1 MGQKSVMIKQNEGLG
16 IFLMVITTIVFA
28 SQDGLSKYLATE
40 YNVYMVVMIRYWFF
54 AAFIM
59 TISSRKPGGV
69 KQVAKT
75 KTPLLQIFRSLVLVA
90 EMCVTVLAF
99 TLLGL
104 AETHAIFASYPLI
117 IAMLS
122 GPILGEHVGWRR
134 WLAICV
140 GFFGI
145 LIILNPGNG
154 IFSPYALVPLAGAI
168 LFALY
173 GLLTRY
179 AGQYDKSSTSFFWTG
194 TVGCIAMTAIG
205 LNFWDPVSQADW
217 SIMLIL
223 SASGMLGH
231 FLLIKCYEVAEASAV
246 QPFAYLQLIW
256 ASLIGVIIFGE
267 KITTNVLLGAC
278 IIVGAGL
285 FTLWRERKVS

>member
-1 MGQKSVMIKQNEGLG
+1 MTKQNERLG
-16 IFLMVITTIVFA
+16 ILLMIITTIVFA

-54 AAFIM
+54 AAFVISM
-59 TISSRKPGGV
+59 SSRRTGGI
-69 KQVAKT
+69 KRVAIT
-75 KTPLLQIFRSLVLVA
+75 KSPILQIFRSVILVA
-90 EMCVTVLAF
+90 EMCITILAF

-122 GPILGEHVGWRR
+122 GPILGEYVGWRR
-134 WLAICV
+134 WLAISV
-140 GFFGI
+140 GFIGI

-179 AGQYDKSSTSFFWTG
+179 VGQYDNSSTSFFWTG
-194 TVGCIAMTAIG
+194 VVGSIAMTVVG
-205 LNFWDPVSQADW
+205 LNFWDPVSKSDW
-217 SIMLIL
+217 SIMLLL
-223 SASGMLGH
+223 SASGVVGH
-231 FLLIKCYEVAEASAV
+231 YLLIKCYEVAEASAV

-256 ASLIGVIIFGE
+256 ASMIGIIIFGE
-267 KITTNVLLGAC
+267 QITTNVLIGAC

>member
-1 MGQKSVMIKQNEGLG
+1 MIKQNERLG

-54 AAFIM
+54 AAFVM

-75 KTPLLQIFRSLVLVA
+75 KTPLLQIFRSLILVA
-90 EMCVTVLAF
+90 EMCVTILAF

-104 AETHAIFASYPLI
+104 AETHAIFASYPLL

-179 AGQYDKSSTSFFWTG
+179 AGQYDNSSTSFFWTG

-205 LNFWDPVSQADW
+205 LNFWDPVSHGDW

-223 SASGMLGH
+223 STSGMLGH

-267 KITTNVLLGAC
+267 QITTNVLIGAC

>member
-1 MGQKSVMIKQNEGLG
+1 MTKQNERLG
-16 IFLMVITTIVFA
+16 ILLMIITTIVFA

-54 AAFIM
+54 AAFV
-59 TISSRKPGGV
+59 ISVSSQKTGGI
-69 KQVAKT
+69 KRVAKT
-75 KTPLLQIFRSLVLVA
+75 KSPILQIFRSLILVA
-90 EMCVTVLAF
+90 EMCITILAF

-122 GPILGEHVGWRR
+122 GPILGEYVGWRR

-140 GFFGI
+140 GFIGI

-154 IFSPYALVPLAGAI
+154 IFSPYALVPLVGAI

-179 AGQYDKSSTSFFWTG
+179 VGQYDNSSTSFFWTG
-194 TVGCIAMTAIG
+194 VVGSIAMTVVG
-205 LNFWDPVSQADW
+205 LNFWDPVSKSDW
-217 SIMLIL
+217 SIMLLL
-223 SASGMLGH
+223 SASGVVGH
-231 FLLIKCYEVAEASAV
+231 YLLIKCYEVAEASAV

-256 ASLIGVIIFGE
+256 ASMIGIIIFGE
-267 KITTNVLLGAC
+267 QITTNVLIGAC

>member
-1 MGQKSVMIKQNEGLG
+1 MTKQNERLG
-16 IFLMVITTIVFA
+16 ILLMIITTIVFA

-54 AAFIM
+54 AAFVISM
-59 TISSRKPGGV
+59 SSRRTGGI
-69 KQVAKT
+69 KRVAKT
-75 KTPLLQIFRSLVLVA
+75 KSPILQIFRSLILVA
-90 EMCVTVLAF
+90 EMCITILAF

-122 GPILGEHVGWRR
+122 GPILGEYVGWRR

-140 GFFGI
+140 GFIGI

-154 IFSPYALVPLAGAI
+154 IFSPYALVPLVGAI

-179 AGQYDKSSTSFFWTG
+179 VGQYDNSSTSFFWTG
-194 TVGCIAMTAIG
+194 VVGSIAMTVVG
-205 LNFWDPVSQADW
+205 LNFWDPVSKSDW
-217 SIMLIL
+217 SIMLLL
-223 SASGMLGH
+223 SASGVVGH
-231 FLLIKCYEVAEASAV
+231 YLLIKCYEVAEASAV

-256 ASLIGVIIFGE
+256 ASMIGIIIFGE
-267 KITTNVLLGAC
+267 QITTNVLIGAC

>member
-1 MGQKSVMIKQNEGLG
+1 MTKQNESLG
-16 IFLMVITTIVFA
+16 ILLMIITTIVFA

-54 AAFIM
+54 ATFV
-59 TISSRKPGGV
+59 ISMSSQKTGGI
-69 KQVAKT
+69 KRVAKT
-75 KTPLLQIFRSLVLVA
+75 KSPILQIFRSLILVA
-90 EMCVTVLAF
+90 EMCITILAF

-122 GPILGEHVGWRR
+122 GPILGEYVGWRR

-140 GFFGI
+140 GFIGI

-179 AGQYDKSSTSFFWTG
+179 VGQYDNSSTSFFWTG
-194 TVGCIAMTAIG
+194 VVGSIAMTIIG
-205 LNFWDPVSQADW
+205 LNYWDPVSKSDW
-217 SIMLIL
+217 SIMLLL
-223 SASGMLGH
+223 SASGVVGH
-231 FLLIKCYEVAEASAV
+231 YLLIKCYEVAEASAL

-256 ASLIGVIIFGE
+256 ASMIGIIIFGE
-267 KITTNVLLGAC
+267 QITTNVLIGAC

>member
-1 MGQKSVMIKQNEGLG
+1 MTKQNERLG
-16 IFLMVITTIVFA
+16 ILLMIITTIVFA

-54 AAFIM
+54 AAFVISM
-59 TISSRKPGGV
+59 SSRRTGGI
-69 KQVAKT
+69 KRVAKT
-75 KTPLLQIFRSLVLVA
+75 KSPILQIFRSLILVA
-90 EMCVTVLAF
+90 EMCITILAF

-122 GPILGEHVGWRR
+122 GPILGEYVGWRR
-134 WLAICV
+134 WLAISV
-140 GFFGI
+140 GFIGI

-168 LFALY
+168 LFAIY

-179 AGQYDKSSTSFFWTG
+179 VGQYDDSSTSFYWTG
-194 TVGCIAMTAIG
+194 VVGSIAMTVIG
-205 LNFWDPVSQADW
+205 LNFWDPVSRSDW
-217 SIMLIL
+217 SVMLLL
-223 SASGMLGH
+223 SASGVVGH
-231 FLLIKCYEVAEASAV
+231 YLLIKCYEVAEASAI

-256 ASLIGVIIFGE
+256 ASMIGIIIFGE
-267 KITTNVLLGAC
+267 QITTNVLIGAC

>member
-1 MGQKSVMIKQNEGLG
+1 MTKQNERLG
-16 IFLMVITTIVFA
+16 ILLMIITTIVFA

-54 AAFIM
+54 AAFVISM
-59 TISSRKPGGV
+59 SSRRTGGI
-69 KQVAKT
+69 KRVAKT
-75 KTPLLQIFRSLVLVA
+75 KSPILQIFRSLILVA
-90 EMCVTVLAF
+90 EMCITILAF

-122 GPILGEHVGWRR
+122 GPILGEYVGWRR

-140 GFFGI
+140 GFIGI

-168 LFALY
+168 LFAIY

-179 AGQYDKSSTSFFWTG
+179 VGQYDDSSTSFYWTG
-194 TVGCIAMTAIG
+194 VVGSIAMTVIG
-205 LNFWDPVSQADW
+205 LNFWDPVSRSDW
-217 SIMLIL
+217 SVMLLL
-223 SASGMLGH
+223 SASGVVGH
-231 FLLIKCYEVAEASAV
+231 YLLIKCYEVAEASAV

-256 ASLIGVIIFGE
+256 ASMIGIIIFGE
-267 KITTNVLLGAC
+267 QITTNVLIGAC

>member
-1 MGQKSVMIKQNEGLG
+1 MTKQNERLG
-16 IFLMVITTIVFA
+16 ILLMIITTIVFA
-28 SQDGLSKYLATE
+28 SQDGLSKHLATE

-54 AAFIM
+54 AAFVISM
-59 TISSRKPGGV
+59 SSRRTGGIKRV
-69 KQVAKT
+69 SKT
-75 KTPLLQIFRSLVLVA
+75 KSPILQIFRSLILVA
-90 EMCVTVLAF
+90 EMCITILAF

-122 GPILGEHVGWRR
+122 GPILGEYVGWRR

-140 GFFGI
+140 GFMGI

-179 AGQYDKSSTSFFWTG
+179 VGQYDNSSTSFFWTG
-194 TVGCIAMTAIG
+194 VVGSIAMTVVG
-205 LNFWDPVSQADW
+205 LNFWDPVSKSDW
-217 SIMLIL
+217 SIMLLL
-223 SASGMLGH
+223 SASGVVGH
-231 FLLIKCYEVAEASAV
+231 YLLIKCYEVAEASAV

-256 ASLIGVIIFGE
+256 ASMIGIIIFGE
-267 KITTNVLLGAC
+267 QITTNVLIGAC

>member
-1 MGQKSVMIKQNEGLG
+1 MTKQNERLG
-16 IFLMVITTIVFA
+16 ILLMIITTIVFA

-54 AAFIM
+54 AAFVISM
-59 TISSRKPGGV
+59 SSRRTGGI
-69 KQVAKT
+69 KRVAKT
-75 KTPLLQIFRSLVLVA
+75 KSPILQIFRSVILVA
-90 EMCVTVLAF
+90 EMCITILAF

-122 GPILGEHVGWRR
+122 GPILGEYVGWRR
-134 WLAICV
+134 WLAISV
-140 GFFGI
+140 GFIGI

-179 AGQYDKSSTSFFWTG
+179 GGQYDNSSTSFFWTG
-194 TVGCIAMTAIG
+194 VVGSIAMTVVG
-205 LNFWDPVSQADW
+205 LNFWDPVSKSDW
-217 SIMLIL
+217 SIMLLL
-223 SASGMLGH
+223 SASGVVGH
-231 FLLIKCYEVAEASAV
+231 YLLIKCYEVAEASAV

-256 ASLIGVIIFGE
+256 ASMIGIIIFGE
-267 KITTNVLLGAC
+267 QITTNVLIGAC

>member
-1 MGQKSVMIKQNEGLG
+1 MIKQNQRLG

-54 AAFIM
+54 AAFVM

-75 KTPLLQIFRSLVLVA
+75 KTPLLQIFRSLILVA
-90 EMCVTVLAF
+90 EMCVTILAF

-179 AGQYDKSSTSFFWTG
+179 AGQYDNSSTSFFWTG
-194 TVGCIAMTAIG
+194 IIGCIAMTAIG

-256 ASLIGVIIFGE
+256 ASIIGIIIFGE
-267 KITTNVLLGAC
+267 QITTNVFIGAC

>member
-1 MGQKSVMIKQNEGLG
+1 MTKQNERLG
-16 IFLMVITTIVFA
+16 ILLMIITTIVFA

-54 AAFIM
+54 AAFVISM
-59 TISSRKPGGV
+59 SSRRTGGI
-69 KQVAKT
+69 KRVAKT
-75 KTPLLQIFRSLVLVA
+75 KSPILQIFRSVILVA
-90 EMCVTVLAF
+90 EMCITILAF

-122 GPILGEHVGWRR
+122 GPILGEYVGWRR
-134 WLAICV
+134 WLAISV
-140 GFFGI
+140 GFIGI

-179 AGQYDKSSTSFFWTG
+179 VGQYDNSSTSFFWTG
-194 TVGCIAMTAIG
+194 VVGSIAMTVVG
-205 LNFWDPVSQADW
+205 LNFWDPVSKSDW
-217 SIMLIL
+217 SIMLLL
-223 SASGMLGH
+223 SASGVVGH
-231 FLLIKCYEVAEASAV
+231 YLLIKCYEVAEASAV
-246 QPFAYLQLIW
+246 QPFAYFQLIW
-256 ASLIGVIIFGE
+256 ASMIGIIIFGE
-267 KITTNVLLGAC
+267 QITTNVLIGAC

>member
-1 MGQKSVMIKQNEGLG
+1 MIKQNERLG

-54 AAFIM
+54 AAFVM

-69 KQVAKT
+69 KKVAKT
-75 KTPLLQIFRSLVLVA
+75 KTPLLQIFRSLILVA
-90 EMCVTVLAF
+90 EMCVTILAF

-179 AGQYDKSSTSFFWTG
+179 AGQYDNSSTSFFWTG
-194 TVGCIAMTAIG
+194 IVGCIAMTAIG
-205 LNFWDPVSQADW
+205 LNFWDPVSQGDW

-256 ASLIGVIIFGE
+256 ASLIGIIIFGE
-267 KITTNVLLGAC
+267 QITTNVLIGAC

>member
-1 MGQKSVMIKQNEGLG
+1 MTKQNERLG
-16 IFLMVITTIVFA
+16 ILLMIITTIVFA

-54 AAFIM
+54 AAFVISM
-59 TISSRKPGGV
+59 SSRRTGGI
-69 KQVAKT
+69 KCVAKT
-75 KTPLLQIFRSLVLVA
+75 KSPILQIFRSLILVA
-90 EMCVTVLAF
+90 EMCITILAF

-122 GPILGEHVGWRR
+122 GPILGEYVGWRR

-140 GFFGI
+140 GFIGI

-168 LFALY
+168 LFAIY

-179 AGQYDKSSTSFFWTG
+179 VGQYDDSSTSFYWTG
-194 TVGCIAMTAIG
+194 VVGSIAMTVIG
-205 LNFWDPVSQADW
+205 LNFWDPVSRSDW
-217 SIMLIL
+217 SVMLLL
-223 SASGMLGH
+223 SASGVVGH
-231 FLLIKCYEVAEASAV
+231 YLLIKCYEVAEASAI

-256 ASLIGVIIFGE
+256 ASMIGIIIFGE
-267 KITTNVLLGAC
+267 QITTNVLIGAC

>member
-1 MGQKSVMIKQNEGLG
+1 MTKQNERLG
-16 IFLMVITTIVFA
+16 ILLMIITTIVFA

-54 AAFIM
+54 AAFV
-59 TISSRKPGGV
+59 ISLSSQRTGGI
-69 KQVAKT
+69 KRVAKT
-75 KTPLLQIFRSLVLVA
+75 KSPILQIFRSLILVA
-90 EMCVTVLAF
+90 EMCITILAF

-122 GPILGEHVGWRR
+122 GPILGEYVGWRR

-140 GFFGI
+140 GFIGI

-168 LFALY
+168 LFAIY

-179 AGQYDKSSTSFFWTG
+179 VGQYDDSSTSFYWTG
-194 TVGCIAMTAIG
+194 VVGSIAMTVIG
-205 LNFWDPVSQADW
+205 LNFWDPVSRSDW
-217 SIMLIL
+217 SVMLLL
-223 SASGMLGH
+223 SASGVVGH
-231 FLLIKCYEVAEASAV
+231 YLLIKCYEVAEASAI

-256 ASLIGVIIFGE
+256 ASMIGIIIFGE
-267 KITTNVLLGAC
+267 QITTNVLIGAC

>member
-1 MGQKSVMIKQNEGLG
+1 MIKQNERLG

-54 AAFIM
+54 AAFVM

-75 KTPLLQIFRSLVLVA
+75 KTPLLQIFRSLILVA
-90 EMCVTVLAF
+90 EMCVTILAF

-134 WLAICV
+134 WLAICF

-179 AGQYDKSSTSFFWTG
+179 AGQYDNSSTSFFWTG
-194 TVGCIAMTAIG
+194 IVGCIAMTAIG
-205 LNFWDPVSQADW
+205 LNFWDPVSQGDW

-231 FLLIKCYEVAEASAV
+231 FLLIKCYEIAEVSAV

-256 ASLIGVIIFGE
+256 ASIIGIIIFGE
-267 KITTNVLLGAC
+267 QITTNVLIGAC

>member
-1 MGQKSVMIKQNEGLG
+1 MTKQNERLG
-16 IFLMVITTIVFA
+16 ILLMIITTIVFA

-54 AAFIM
+54 AAFVISM
-59 TISSRKPGGV
+59 SSRRTGGI
-69 KQVAKT
+69 KRVAKT
-75 KTPLLQIFRSLVLVA
+75 KSPILQIFRSLILVA
-90 EMCVTVLAF
+90 EMCITILAF

-122 GPILGEHVGWRR
+122 GPILGEYVGWRR

-140 GFFGI
+140 GFIGI

-179 AGQYDKSSTSFFWTG
+179 AGQYDNASTSFFWTG
-194 TVGCIAMTAIG
+194 VVGSIAMTVVG
-205 LNFWDPVSQADW
+205 LNFWDPVSKSDW
-217 SIMLIL
+217 SIMLLL
-223 SASGMLGH
+223 SASGVVAH
-231 FLLIKCYEVAEASAV
+231 YLLIKCYEVAEASAV

-256 ASLIGVIIFGE
+256 ASMIGIIIFGE
-267 KITTNVLLGAC
+267 QITTNVLIGAC

>member
-1 MGQKSVMIKQNEGLG
+1 MTKQNESLG
-16 IFLMVITTIVFA
+16 ILLMIITTIVFA

-54 AAFIM
+54 ATFV
-59 TISSRKPGGV
+59 ISMSSQKTGGI
-69 KQVAKT
+69 KRVAKT
-75 KTPLLQIFRSLVLVA
+75 KSPILQIFRSLILVA
-90 EMCVTVLAF
+90 EMCITILAF

-122 GPILGEHVGWRR
+122 GPILGEYVGWRR

-140 GFFGI
+140 GFIGI
-145 LIILNPGNG
+145 LVILNPGNG

-179 AGQYDKSSTSFFWTG
+179 VGQYDNSSTSFFWTG
-194 TVGCIAMTAIG
+194 VVGSIAMTIIG
-205 LNFWDPVSQADW
+205 LNYWDPVSKSDW
-217 SIMLIL
+217 SIMLLL
-223 SASGMLGH
+223 SASGVVGH
-231 FLLIKCYEVAEASAV
+231 YLLIKCYEVAEASAV

-256 ASLIGVIIFGE
+256 ASMIGIIIFGE
-267 KITTNVLLGAC
+267 QITTNVLIGAC

-285 FTLWRERKVS
+285 FTLWRDRKVS

>member
-1 MGQKSVMIKQNEGLG
+1 MTKQNERLG
-16 IFLMVITTIVFA
+16 ILLMIITTIVFA

-54 AAFIM
+54 AAFVISM
-59 TISSRKPGGV
+59 SSRRTGGI
-69 KQVAKT
+69 KRVAKT
-75 KTPLLQIFRSLVLVA
+75 KSPILQIFRSLILVA
-90 EMCVTVLAF
+90 EMCITILAF

-122 GPILGEHVGWRR
+122 GPILGEYVGWRR

-140 GFFGI
+140 GFIGI

-168 LFALY
+168 LFAIY

-179 AGQYDKSSTSFFWTG
+179 VGQYDDSSTSFYWTG
-194 TVGCIAMTAIG
+194 VVGSIAMTVIG
-205 LNFWDPVSQADW
+205 LSFWDPVSRSDW
-217 SIMLIL
+217 SVMLLL
-223 SASGMLGH
+223 SASGVVGH
-231 FLLIKCYEVAEASAV
+231 YLLIKCYEVAEASAI

-256 ASLIGVIIFGE
+256 ASMIGIIIFGE
-267 KITTNVLLGAC
+267 KITTNVLIGAC

>member
-1 MGQKSVMIKQNEGLG
+1 MTKQNERLG
-16 IFLMVITTIVFA
+16 ILLMIITTIVFA

-54 AAFIM
+54 AAFVISM
-59 TISSRKPGGV
+59 SSRRTGGIKLV
-69 KQVAKT
+69 VKT
-75 KTPLLQIFRSLVLVA
+75 KSPILQIFRSLILVA
-90 EMCVTVLAF
+90 EMCITILAF

-122 GPILGEHVGWRR
+122 RPILGEYVGWRR

-140 GFFGI
+140 GFIGI

-168 LFALY
+168 LFAIY

-179 AGQYDKSSTSFFWTG
+179 VGQYDDSSTSFYWTG
-194 TVGCIAMTAIG
+194 VVGSIAMTVIG
-205 LNFWDPVSQADW
+205 LNFWDPVSRSDW
-217 SIMLIL
+217 SVMLLL
-223 SASGMLGH
+223 SASGVVGH
-231 FLLIKCYEVAEASAV
+231 YLLIKCYEVAEASAI

-256 ASLIGVIIFGE
+256 ASMIGIIIFGE
-267 KITTNVLLGAC
+267 QITTNVLIGAC

>member
-1 MGQKSVMIKQNEGLG
+1 MIKQNERLG

-90 EMCVTVLAF
+90 EMCVTILAF

>member
-1 MGQKSVMIKQNEGLG
+1 MTKQNERLG
-16 IFLMVITTIVFA
+16 ILLMIITTIVFA

-54 AAFIM
+54 AAFV
-59 TISSRKPGGV
+59 ISVSSQKTGGI
-69 KQVAKT
+69 KRVAKT
-75 KTPLLQIFRSLVLVA
+75 KSPILQIFRSLILVA
-90 EMCVTVLAF
+90 EMCITILAF

-122 GPILGEHVGWRR
+122 GPILGEYVGWRR

-140 GFFGI
+140 GFIGI

-179 AGQYDKSSTSFFWTG
+179 VGLYDSSSTSFFWTG
-194 TVGCIAMTAIG
+194 VVGSIAMTIIG
-205 LNFWDPVSQADW
+205 LNYWDPVSKSDW
-217 SIMLIL
+217 SIMLLL
-223 SASGMLGH
+223 SASGVVGH
-231 FLLIKCYEVAEASAV
+231 YLLIKCYEVAEASAV

-256 ASLIGVIIFGE
+256 ASMIGIIIFGE
-267 KITTNVLLGAC
+267 QITTNVLIGAC

>member
-1 MGQKSVMIKQNEGLG
+1 MIKQNERLG
-16 IFLMVITTIVFA
+16 IFLMVTTTIVFA

-59 TISSRKPGGV
+59 TISSRKPGGI

-90 EMCVTVLAF
+90 EMCVTILAF

-145 LIILNPGNG
+145 LIILNPGYG

-179 AGQYDKSSTSFFWTG
+179 AGQYDNSSTSFFWTG
-194 TVGCIAMTAIG
+194 IVGCIAMTAIG

-217 SIMLIL
+217 SLMLIL

-231 FLLIKCYEVAEASAV
+231 FLLIKCYEVAEASTV

-278 IIVGAGL
+278 IVVGAGL

>member
-1 MGQKSVMIKQNEGLG
+1 MTKQNERLG
-16 IFLMVITTIVFA
+16 ILLMIITTIVFA

-54 AAFIM
+54 AAFVISM
-59 TISSRKPGGV
+59 SSRRTGGI
-69 KQVAKT
+69 KRVAKT
-75 KTPLLQIFRSLVLVA
+75 KSPILQIFRSVILVA
-90 EMCVTVLAF
+90 EMCITILAF

-122 GPILGEHVGWRR
+122 GPILGEYVGWRR
-134 WLAICV
+134 WLAISV
-140 GFFGI
+140 GFIGI

-179 AGQYDKSSTSFFWTG
+179 VGQYDNSSTSFFWTG
-194 TVGCIAMTAIG
+194 VVGSIAMTVVG
-205 LNFWDPVSQADW
+205 LNFWDPVSKSDW
-217 SIMLIL
+217 SIMLLL
-223 SASGMLGH
+223 STSGVVGH
-231 FLLIKCYEVAEASAV
+231 YLLIKCYEVAEASAV

-256 ASLIGVIIFGE
+256 ASMIGIIIFGE
-267 KITTNVLLGAC
+267 QITTNVLIGAC

>member
-1 MGQKSVMIKQNEGLG
+1 MIKQNERLG
-16 IFLMVITTIVFA
+16 IFLMVTTTIVFA

-59 TISSRKPGGV
+59 TISSRKPGGI

>member
-1 MGQKSVMIKQNEGLG
+1 MIKQNERLG

-179 AGQYDKSSTSFFWTG
+179 AGQYDISSTSFFWTG

>member
-1 MGQKSVMIKQNEGLG
+1 MTKQNERLG
-16 IFLMVITTIVFA
+16 ILLMIITTIVFA

-54 AAFIM
+54 AAFVISM
-59 TISSRKPGGV
+59 SSRRTGGI
-69 KQVAKT
+69 KRVAKT
-75 KTPLLQIFRSLVLVA
+75 KSPILQIFRSVILVA
-90 EMCVTVLAF
+90 EMCITILAF

-122 GPILGEHVGWRR
+122 GPILGEYVGWRR
-134 WLAICV
+134 WLAISV
-140 GFFGI
+140 GFIGI

-179 AGQYDKSSTSFFWTG
+179 VGQYDNSSTSFFWTG
-194 TVGCIAMTAIG
+194 VVGSIAMTVVG
-205 LNFWDPVSQADW
+205 LNFWDPVSKSDW
-217 SIMLIL
+217 SIMLLL
-223 SASGMLGH
+223 SASGVVGH
-231 FLLIKCYEVAEASAV
+231 YLLIKCYEVAEASAV

-256 ASLIGVIIFGE
+256 ASMIGMIIFGE
-267 KITTNVLLGAC
+267 QITTNVLIGAC

>member
-1 MGQKSVMIKQNEGLG
+1 MTKQNERLG
-16 IFLMVITTIVFA
+16 ILLMIITTIVFA

-54 AAFIM
+54 ATFVISM
-59 TISSRKPGGV
+59 SSRRTGGI
-69 KQVAKT
+69 KRVAKT
-75 KTPLLQIFRSLVLVA
+75 KSPILQIFRSLILVA
-90 EMCVTVLAF
+90 EMCITILAF

-122 GPILGEHVGWRR
+122 GPILGEYVGWRR

-140 GFFGI
+140 GFIGI

-168 LFALY
+168 LFAIY

-179 AGQYDKSSTSFFWTG
+179 VGQYDDSSTSFYWTG
-194 TVGCIAMTAIG
+194 VVGSIAMTVIG
-205 LNFWDPVSQADW
+205 LNFWDPVSRSDW
-217 SIMLIL
+217 SVMLLL
-223 SASGMLGH
+223 SASGVVGH
-231 FLLIKCYEVAEASAV
+231 YLLIKCYEVAEASAI

-256 ASLIGVIIFGE
+256 ASMIGIIIFGE
-267 KITTNVLLGAC
+267 QITTNVLIGAC

>member
-1 MGQKSVMIKQNEGLG
+1 MIKQNERLG

-54 AAFIM
+54 AAFVI
-59 TISSRKPGGV
+59 TISSHKPGGV

-75 KTPLLQIFRSLVLVA
+75 KTPLLQIFRSLLLVA
-90 EMCVTVLAF
+90 EMCVTILAF

-154 IFSPYALVPLAGAI
+154 IVSPYALVPLAGAI

-179 AGQYDKSSTSFFWTG
+179 AGQYDNSSTSFFWTG
-194 TVGCIAMTAIG
+194 IIGCIAMTAIG

-217 SIMLIL
+217 GIMLIL

-256 ASLIGVIIFGE
+256 ASIIGIIIFGE
-267 KITTNVLLGAC
+267 QITTNVFIGAC

>member
-1 MGQKSVMIKQNEGLG
+1 MIKQNERLG

-69 KQVAKT
+69 KQVVTT

-267 KITTNVLLGAC
+267 KITTNVLIGAC

>member
-1 MGQKSVMIKQNEGLG
+1 MTKQNERLG
-16 IFLMVITTIVFA
+16 ILLMIITTIVFA

-54 AAFIM
+54 AAFVISM
-59 TISSRKPGGV
+59 SSRRTGGI
-69 KQVAKT
+69 KRVAKT
-75 KTPLLQIFRSLVLVA
+75 KSPILQIFRSLILVA
-90 EMCVTVLAF
+90 EMCITILAF

-122 GPILGEHVGWRR
+122 GPILGEYVGWRR

-140 GFFGI
+140 GFIGI

-168 LFALY
+168 LFAIY

-179 AGQYDKSSTSFFWTG
+179 VGQYDDSSTSFYWTG
-194 TVGCIAMTAIG
+194 VVGSIAMTVIG
-205 LNFWDPVSQADW
+205 LNFWDPVSRSDW
-217 SIMLIL
+217 SVMLLL
-223 SASGMLGH
+223 SASGVVGH
-231 FLLIKCYEVAEASAV
+231 YLLIKCYEVAEASAI

-256 ASLIGVIIFGE
+256 ASMIGIIIFGE
-267 KITTNVLLGAC
+267 Q
-278 IIVGAGL
+278 
-285 FTLWRERKVS
+285 

>member
-1 MGQKSVMIKQNEGLG
+1 MIKQNERLG

-28 SQDGLSKYLATE
+28 SQDGLSKYLAAE

-54 AAFIM
+54 AAFVM

-75 KTPLLQIFRSLVLVA
+75 KTPLLQIFRSLILVA
-90 EMCVTVLAF
+90 EMCVTILAF

-179 AGQYDKSSTSFFWTG
+179 AGQYDNSSTSFFWTG
-194 TVGCIAMTAIG
+194 IVGCIAMTAIG
-205 LNFWDPVSQADW
+205 LNFWDPVSQGDW

-231 FLLIKCYEVAEASAV
+231 FLLIKCYEVAKASAV

-256 ASLIGVIIFGE
+256 ASIIGIIIFGE
-267 KITTNVLLGAC
+267 KITTNVLIGAC

>member
-1 MGQKSVMIKQNEGLG
+1 MIKQNERLG

-104 AETHAIFASYPLI
+104 AETHAIFASYPLV

-267 KITTNVLLGAC
+267 QITTNVLIGAC

>member
-1 MGQKSVMIKQNEGLG
+1 MTKQNERLG
-16 IFLMVITTIVFA
+16 ILLMIITTIVFA

-54 AAFIM
+54 AAFVISM
-59 TISSRKPGGV
+59 SSRRTGGI
-69 KQVAKT
+69 KRIAKT
-75 KTPLLQIFRSLVLVA
+75 KSPILQIFRSVILVA
-90 EMCVTVLAF
+90 EMCITILAF

-122 GPILGEHVGWRR
+122 GLILGEYVGWRR
-134 WLAICV
+134 WLAISV
-140 GFFGI
+140 GFIGI

-179 AGQYDKSSTSFFWTG
+179 VGQYDNSSTSFFWTG
-194 TVGCIAMTAIG
+194 VVGSIAMTVVG
-205 LNFWDPVSQADW
+205 LNFWDPVSKSDW
-217 SIMLIL
+217 SIMLLL
-223 SASGMLGH
+223 SASGVVGH
-231 FLLIKCYEVAEASAV
+231 YLLIKCYEVAEASAV

-256 ASLIGVIIFGE
+256 ASMIGIIIFGE
-267 KITTNVLLGAC
+267 QITTNVLIGAC

>member
-1 MGQKSVMIKQNEGLG
+1 MIKQNERLG

-28 SQDGLSKYLATE
+28 SKDGLSKYLATE

-54 AAFIM
+54 AAFVM

-75 KTPLLQIFRSLVLVA
+75 KTPLLQIFRSLILVA
-90 EMCVTVLAF
+90 EMCVTILAF

-179 AGQYDKSSTSFFWTG
+179 AGQYDNSSTSFFWTG
-194 TVGCIAMTAIG
+194 IVGCIAMTAIG
-205 LNFWDPVSQADW
+205 LNFWDPVSQGDW

-267 KITTNVLLGAC
+267 QITTNVLIGAC

>member
-1 MGQKSVMIKQNEGLG
+1 MTKQNERLG
-16 IFLMVITTIVFA
+16 ILLMIITTIVFA

-54 AAFIM
+54 AAFVISM
-59 TISSRKPGGV
+59 SSRRTGGI
-69 KQVAKT
+69 KRVAKT
-75 KTPLLQIFRSLVLVA
+75 KSPILQIFRSLILVA
-90 EMCVTVLAF
+90 EMCLPILAF

-122 GPILGEHVGWRR
+122 GPILGEYVGWRR

-140 GFFGI
+140 GFIGI

-168 LFALY
+168 LFAIY

-179 AGQYDKSSTSFFWTG
+179 VGQYDDSSTSFYWTG
-194 TVGCIAMTAIG
+194 VVGSIAMTVIG
-205 LNFWDPVSQADW
+205 LNFWDPVSRSDW
-217 SIMLIL
+217 SVMLLL
-223 SASGMLGH
+223 SASGVVGH
-231 FLLIKCYEVAEASAV
+231 YLLIKCYEVAEASAI

-256 ASLIGVIIFGE
+256 ASMIGIIIFGE
-267 KITTNVLLGAC
+267 QITTNVLIGAC

-285 FTLWRERKVS
+285 FTLWRERKVN

>member
-1 MGQKSVMIKQNEGLG
+1 MIKQNERLG

-54 AAFIM
+54 AAFVM
-59 TISSRKPGGV
+59 TISSHKPGGV
-69 KQVAKT
+69 KRVAKT
-75 KTPLLQIFRSLVLVA
+75 KTPLLQIFRSLLLVA
-90 EMCVTVLAF
+90 EMCVTILAF

-145 LIILNPGNG
+145 LIILNPGDA

-179 AGQYDKSSTSFFWTG
+179 AGQYDNSSTSFFWTG
-194 TVGCIAMTAIG
+194 IIGCIAMTAIG

-256 ASLIGVIIFGE
+256 ASIIGIIIFGE
-267 KITTNVLLGAC
+267 QITTNVFIGAC

>member
-1 MGQKSVMIKQNEGLG
+1 MIKQNERLG
-16 IFLMVITTIVFA
+16 ILLMVTTTIVFA

-267 KITTNVLLGAC
+267 KITINVLLGAC

>member
-1 MGQKSVMIKQNEGLG
+1 MTKQNERFG
-16 IFLMVITTIVFA
+16 ILLMIITTIVFA
-28 SQDGLSKYLATE
+28 LQDGLSKYLATE

-54 AAFIM
+54 AAFVIS
-59 TISSRKPGGV
+59 ISSRRTGGI
-69 KQVAKT
+69 KRVAKT
-75 KTPLLQIFRSLVLVA
+75 KSPILQIFRSLILVA
-90 EMCVTVLAF
+90 EMCITILAF

-122 GPILGEHVGWRR
+122 GPILGEYVGWRR

-140 GFFGI
+140 GFIGI

-168 LFALY
+168 LFAIY

-179 AGQYDKSSTSFFWTG
+179 VGQYDDSSTSFYWTG
-194 TVGCIAMTAIG
+194 VVGSIAMTVIG
-205 LNFWDPVSQADW
+205 LNFWDPVSRSDW
-217 SIMLIL
+217 SVMLLL
-223 SASGMLGH
+223 SASGVVGH
-231 FLLIKCYEVAEASAV
+231 YLLIKCYEVAEASAI

-256 ASLIGVIIFGE
+256 ASMIGIIIFGE
-267 KITTNVLLGAC
+267 QITTNVLIGAC

>member
-1 MGQKSVMIKQNEGLG
+1 MIKQNERLG
-16 IFLMVITTIVFA
+16 ILLMVTTTIVFA

-145 LIILNPGNG
+145 LIILNPGYG

-179 AGQYDKSSTSFFWTG
+179 AGQYDNSSTSFFWTG
-194 TVGCIAMTAIG
+194 IVGCIAMTAIG
-205 LNFWDPVSQADW
+205 LNFWDPVSQGDW

-267 KITTNVLLGAC
+267 QITTNVLIGAC

>member
-1 MGQKSVMIKQNEGLG
+1 MIKQNERLG
-16 IFLMVITTIVFA
+16 ILLMVTTTIVFA